1 MCIRDRP
8 STGWASSGP
17 EPSARA
23 CPGWPSRA
31 YSKGTS
37 ERRAAPPAPSR
48 VGATM
53 SDGEAG
59 VDPYLAVLADDA
71 ARRALSDL
79 RARIGALVP
88 DATDRI
94 AYQVPA
100 FFQGGALVSYGARPK
115 HCSLFVQSPALVAR
129 LADQLAECDVQGATI
144 HFTPERPLSDRVL
157 ELVVRER
164 LAENAA
170 RHGG

>member
-1 MCIRDRP
+1 
-8 STGWASSGP
+8 
-17 EPSARA
+17 
-23 CPGWPSRA
+23 
-31 YSKGTS
+31 
-37 ERRAAPPAPSR
+37 
-48 VGATM
+48 M
-53 SDGEAG
+53 SDGEAE
-59 VDPYLAVLADDA
+59 VDAYLAALADDA

-79 RARIGALVP
+79 RARIRTLVP
-88 DATDRI
+88 DATERI

-100 FFQGGALVSYGARPK
+100 FFQDGALVSYGARPK

-129 LADQLAECDVQGATI
+129 LADQLAECDVKGATI

>member
-1 MCIRDRP
+1 
-8 STGWASSGP
+8 
-17 EPSARA
+17 
-23 CPGWPSRA
+23 
-31 YSKGTS
+31 
-37 ERRAAPPAPSR
+37 
-48 VGATM
+48 M
-53 SDGEAG
+53 SDGEAE
-59 VDPYLAVLADDA
+59 VDAYLAALADDA

-79 RARIGALVP
+79 RARIRALVP
-88 DATDRI
+88 DATERI

-100 FFQGGALVSYGARPK
+100 FFQDGALVPYGARPK

-129 LADQLAECDVQGATI
+129 LAEQLAECDVKGATI